1 MTTSDISAQ
10 LSATAVFNSNDHPLT
25 LPGLTHGAMSTLNNV
40 PYRTPIKIE
49 FNVSSA
55 QTAFNLPKELLVAK
69 DPTMEIVPKD
79 GQPHIINLFQF
90 PPNQK
95 AYNLPFDHAIQ
106 KQPADVKKM
115 ILAHNLIPNTKFF
128 YLKFQNPALMD

>member
-10 LSATAVFNSNDHPLT
+10 LSVMAVFNSNDHPLT

-90 PPNQK
+90 PANH
-95 AYNLPFDHAIQ
+95 NLPFDHAIQ
-106 KQPADVKKM
+106 KQPANAKKM

-128 YLKFQNPALMD
+128 DVKFQNPALMD